1 MKKMYCFAA
10 VLAAVLL
17 SVAGIAGAED
27 AAKALLAKGSSLTV
41 FFDDKDEDAVPWE
54 IDDDCLMAA
63 SADMDGSYAMVYV
76 GLTAADGDVLS
87 FDAKV
92 SCEAMYD
99 YLCVSLDGKAVKV
112 LDGKKDWASYAVQLT
127 EGEHTVSFAYQK
139 GASVGGTDDAAWI
152 KNVKVVFGD
161 EAAALTAAMPVFPHA
176 LASGMSVVLD
186 DAAAKEIVFEYAY
199 PEYADTAALALG
211 NAYIIDSDTAVVKLY
226 IGADVNPETAAVYND
241 ADGSFIRL
249 SEADIDGDAFAVG
262 ITGLSHSS
270 RSTLTAYCNL
280 YDEESDTIAVTLF
293 SSEESVNAFIDEMN
307 AGYDQIVFVSWLY
320 ADTAEAM

>member
-99 YLCVSLDGKAVKV
+99 YLCVSLDGTAVKV
-112 LDGKKDWASYAVQLT
+112 LDGKKDWASYTVRLT

-152 KNVKVVFGD
+152 KNVKVVSGD

-176 LASGMSVVLD
+176 LASACPSYWMMPPPRKSCLNT
-186 DAAAKEIVFEYAY
+186 
-199 PEYADTAALALG
+199 P
-211 NAYIIDSDTAVVKLY
+211 
-226 IGADVNPETAAVYND
+226 
-241 ADGSFIRL
+241 IRNMPIPPPL
-249 SEADIDGDAFAVG
+249 HWEMRI
-262 ITGLSHSS
+262 L
-270 RSTLTAYCNL
+270 STLML
-280 YDEESDTIAVTLF
+280 
-293 SSEESVNAFIDEMN
+293 
-307 AGYDQIVFVSWLY
+307 SW
-320 ADTAEAM
+320 